1 MFSESH
7 CHLGEITDE
16 AIKKAES
23 DGFTI
28 LMTSGIDLKS
38 SLMAVETAKKHKIVK
53 ACVGVHPWYADDYN
67 DNIEAKF
74 LELAKLDDVVA
85 ISEIGLDFKGRMT
98 KEWVRE
104 DRYIEKPIQYDAF
117 KSQLKLANSLN
128 MPAIIHDRA
137 DGQEILDIVEE
148 HGDLEAGIAIHGFSK
163 GPEYAERCVNLG
175 IMLSVGRRTIE
186 TGDPEFIEAIKDTP
200 IDYLLT
206 ETDSSNP
213 EGVLRV
219 CDLIGKVKGLTRQ
232 QVGTVATK
240 NLMKLCNL

>member
-7 CHLGEITDE
+7 CHLGEITEE
-16 AIKKAES
+16 AIRKAEK
-23 DGFTI
+23 DGFTL
-28 LMTSGIDLKS
+28 LMTSGIDLNS
-38 SLMAVETAKKHKIVK
+38 SLQAVETAEKYKIVK

-67 DNIEAKF
+67 DKIEAKF
-74 LELAKLDDVVA
+74 LELAKLDEVVA

-104 DRYIEKPIQYDAF
+104 DRYIEKPIQYKAF
-117 KSQLKLANSLN
+117 KSQLKLARSLKL
-128 MPAIIHDRA
+128 PAIIHDRA
-137 DGQEILDIVEE
+137 EGQEILDIVEE
-148 HGDLEAGIAIHGFSK
+148 YGDLKSGVAIHGFSK
-163 GPEYAERCVNLG
+163 GPEYAKRCVNLG

-186 TGDPEFIEAIKDTP
+186 TGEPEFMEAIKSTP

-232 QVGTVATK
+232 QVGTAATQ

>member
-16 AIKKAES
+16 AIRKAES
-23 DGFTI
+23 DGFTL
-28 LMTSGIDLKS
+28 LMTSGIDLNS
-38 SLMAVETAKKHKIVK
+38 SLMAVETAEKHKIVK

-67 DNIEAKF
+67 DKIEAKF

-104 DRYIEKPIQYDAF
+104 DRYIEKPIQYSAF
-117 KSQLKLANSLN
+117 KSQLKLAKSLN

-148 HGDLEAGIAIHGFSK
+148 HGDLESGIAIHGFSK

-186 TGDPEFIEAIKDTP
+186 TGEPEFIEAIKKTS

-219 CDLIGKVKGLTRQ
+219 CDLIGEIKGLTRQ
-232 QVGTVATK
+232 QVGTAATQ
-240 NLMKLCNL
+240 NLMRLCNL